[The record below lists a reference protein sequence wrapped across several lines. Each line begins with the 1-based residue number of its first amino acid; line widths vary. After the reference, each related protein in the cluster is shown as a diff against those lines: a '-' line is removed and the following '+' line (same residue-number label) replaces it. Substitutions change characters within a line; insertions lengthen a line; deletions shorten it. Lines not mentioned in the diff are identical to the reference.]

1 LLTNVTRT
9 LAVSL
14 FCVLA
19 LPCLS
24 RAAEGK
30 EKYPDGSIHFRSP
43 LDSKGRR
50 QGTYTAYYPGGKKLQ
65 ERAGYEA
72 GQLNGIRE
80 LYDESGA
87 QTGEEAWIMGRLV
100 FPRSPRLIEANRAR
114 VMQEAQ
120 AYVTKMSPPTNPHA
134 PSADK
139 LARALG
145 RLRAYRYV
153 CNVPDDVAYDD
164 SYINLCTYAGL
175 LLDRVGKL
183 SHDPPHPAGVD
194 DEAFKLGHEGCGRSN
209 LFSSADIVAS
219 VDAYMD
225 DSDSGN
231 IDRIGH
237 RRWALNPAMG
247 KTGFGAGSHFSAMYS
262 FDNSRKSVPD
272 YNHVSFPATGYTPHD
287 MFRASYAW
295 HVTLNPDHYDTISS
309 DVKAAIYPTD
319 LSLKRADQP
328 LELDYF
334 NINRDGFGVPN
345 AIIFRPK
352 SFVVRP
358 EVLYEVVISG
368 LKNKDGKTAEL
379 SYFVCFY

>member
-1 LLTNVTRT
+1 LLTKATRT

-14 FCVLA
+14 FCVLS
-19 LPCLS
+19 LPFLA
-24 RAAEGK
+24 RATEEK
-30 EKYPDGSIHFRSP
+30 EKYPDGSIHFRIA

-50 QGTYTAYYPGGKKLQ
+50 QGTYTAYFPGGKKLQ
-65 ERAGYEA
+65 ERAEYA
-72 GQLNGIRE
+72 TGQLNGIRE
-80 LYDESGA
+80 LYDDTGA
-87 QTGEEAWIMGRLV
+87 QTGEEAWVAGRLV

-120 AYVTKMSPPTNPHA
+120 AYVAKMSPPTNPQA
-134 PSADK
+134 PSADR

-153 CNVPDDVAYDD
+153 CNVPEDVTYDD
-164 SYINLCTYAGL
+164 GYINLCTYAGH
-175 LLDRVGKL
+175 LLDRVGQL

-194 DEAFKLGHEGCGRSN
+194 DESFKLGHEGCGRSN

-237 RRWALNPAMG
+237 RRWVLNPAMG

-262 FDNSRKSVPD
+262 FDNSRKDVPD
-272 YNHVSFPATGYTPHD
+272 YDHVSFPASGYTPHD

-295 HVTLNPDHYDTISS
+295 HVTVNPDHYGEISN

-334 NINRDGFGVPN
+334 KINRDGFGVPN

-352 SFVVRP
+352 GFVVRP
-358 EVLYEVVISG
+358 EVLYEVVITG
-368 LKNKDGKTAEL
+368 LKTKDGKAADL